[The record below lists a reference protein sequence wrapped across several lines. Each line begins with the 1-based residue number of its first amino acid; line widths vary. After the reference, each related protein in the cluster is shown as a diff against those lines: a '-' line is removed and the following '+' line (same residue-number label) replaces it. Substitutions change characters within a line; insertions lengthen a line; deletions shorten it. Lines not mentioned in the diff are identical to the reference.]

1 MNTVLVQECM
11 RFNKLIDVIR
21 SSLVNLQK
29 ALVGLVVMS
38 ADLERLANQMSI
50 GVIPSMWAG
59 KSYPSLKPLGSF
71 IQDLVER
78 LQFFQKWI
86 DNGQPVV
93 SWMSG
98 IFFVHSFLTGAL
110 QNFARKYKVAV
121 DECEFDFEF
130 LNEAEITPSTPKPA
144 DGVYV
149 RGLFLEGCQWDNK
162 NKELTESEPK
172 ILFTKGPI
180 IWLKPCK
187 QGDEKVFKFY
197 NCPTYCTTSRRGTLK
212 TTGHSTNFIMM
223 IRLPTSVAPSQWVKR
238 GVALVSQLAD

>member
-1 MNTVLVQECM
+1 M
-11 RFNKLIDVIR
+11 RFNGLIGVIR

-38 ADLERLANQMSI
+38 ADLEKLAHSMSI
-50 GVIPSMWAG
+50 NVIPAMWAG
-59 KSYPSLKPLGSF
+59 KSYPSLKPLGSY

-78 LQFFQKWI
+78 LAFFQNWI

-93 SWMSG
+93 SWISG

-110 QNFARKYKVAV
+110 QNYARKYKVAV
-121 DECEFDFEF
+121 DECDFDFAYLE
-130 LNEAEITPSTPKPA
+130 EEDITPTTPKPD

-149 RGLFLEGCQWDNK
+149 RGLFLEGARWCSKTKQ
-162 NKELTESEPK
+162 LAESEPK
-172 ILFTKGPI
+172 ILFTKAPI

-187 QGDEKVFKFY
+187 PEDAEPFPFY
-197 NCPTYCTTSRRGTLK
+197 NSPTYCTTARKGTLK

-223 IRLPTSVAPSQWVKR
+223 IRVPTDVSPSQWVKR